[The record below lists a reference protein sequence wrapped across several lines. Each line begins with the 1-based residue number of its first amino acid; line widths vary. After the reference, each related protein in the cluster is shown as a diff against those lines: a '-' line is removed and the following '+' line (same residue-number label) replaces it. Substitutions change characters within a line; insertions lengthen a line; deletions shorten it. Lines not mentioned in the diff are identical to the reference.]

1 MRFVQQVALV
11 AETGSISFSELTRVS
26 AALQKQ
32 ASRDLERYWDITAT
46 VDPFVSLDDVPPG
59 YWPIVVQDEIPYDAA
74 GIHLDKDGQP
84 YSLVTASDEWSLTAS
99 HELLEMLVDPFGNR
113 LIAGVS
119 PKPGQ
124 GRVEFLVEVSDPSE
138 DVAFSYHANG
148 VRVSDF
154 YTPRYFD
161 PVASQ
166 GVQYSFTGAITK
178 PREVLRGGYL
188 SWHEPIHDHW
198 WQMTW
203 FTGSKPTFRDLGPLT
218 AKGGIRAQIDA
229 LTAKHK
235 MDVLGIKSLPDRKD
249 AKKSERS
256 TARTAILAAA
266 AVPARP
272 SPRASLLA
280 SPKADSGQQ
289 FSPEVYRTSEAKATS
304 LRKQIKAVLRK
315 TK

>member
-11 AETGSISFSELTRVS
+11 AETESISFSELTRVS

-59 YWPIVVQDEIPYDAA
+59 YWPIIVRDDIPYEAA
-74 GIHLDKDGQP
+74 GIHIDKDGQP
-84 YSLVTASDEWSLTAS
+84 LSLVTASDEWSLTAS

-119 PKPGQ
+119 PMPGQ

-161 PVASQ
+161 PVAAQ
-166 GVQYSFTGAITK
+166 GVQYSFTGAIK
-178 PREVLRGGYL
+178 QPREVLKGGYL
-188 SWHEPIHDHW
+188 SWHEPVSDHW
-198 WQMTW
+198 FQMTW
-203 FTGSKPTFRDLGPLT
+203 FTGNKPTFRDLGPLT
-218 AKGGIRAQIDA
+218 ARGGIRAQIDA
-229 LTAKHK
+229 LTSKHK
-235 MDVLGIKSLPDRKD
+235 MKVMGLGKKEARKAEKSVAMAGVLASVTTAPGTRSGSRASLM
-249 AKKSERS
+249 E
-256 TARTAILAAA
+256 
-266 AVPARP
+266 
-272 SPRASLLA
+272 SPRAA
-280 SPKADSGQQ
+280 SGQR
-289 FSPEVYRTSEAKATS
+289 FSVDVYRTSEAKAS
-304 LRKQIKAVLRK
+304 ALRKQIKAVLRK
-315 TK
+315 AK